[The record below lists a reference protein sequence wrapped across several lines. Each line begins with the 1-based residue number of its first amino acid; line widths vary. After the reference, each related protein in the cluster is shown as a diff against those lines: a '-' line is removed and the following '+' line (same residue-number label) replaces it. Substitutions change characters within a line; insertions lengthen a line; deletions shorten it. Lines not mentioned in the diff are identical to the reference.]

1 MTLFAKVAYAILFP
15 HPECHRPLPGT
26 RILASLSR
34 VWQRKLA
41 MPVKGGN
48 YWLGPLFLISQAVEL
63 LELWWGGAGQGRER
77 LVALFHQSLKC
88 TFSGAGRPLPLKTA
102 TEARWL
108 EGSVEPWVPVM
119 ALVQCS

>member
-1 MTLFAKVAYAILFP
+1 
-15 HPECHRPLPGT
+15 
-26 RILASLSR
+26 
-34 VWQRKLA
+34 

-88 TFSGAGRPLPLKTA
+88 TFSGAGRPLPLKMA

>member
-1 MTLFAKVAYAILFP
+1 MTLFAKVAYAVPFP
-15 HPECHRPLPGT
+15 HPECHHLLLGT

-34 VWQRKLA
+34 VWQRKLV

-48 YWLGPLFLISQAVEL
+48 YWLGPLFLISQAVEP
-63 LELWWGGAGQGRER
+63 LELWWGGAGQSMER

-88 TFSGAGRPLPLKTA
+88 TFSGACRPLPLKKI